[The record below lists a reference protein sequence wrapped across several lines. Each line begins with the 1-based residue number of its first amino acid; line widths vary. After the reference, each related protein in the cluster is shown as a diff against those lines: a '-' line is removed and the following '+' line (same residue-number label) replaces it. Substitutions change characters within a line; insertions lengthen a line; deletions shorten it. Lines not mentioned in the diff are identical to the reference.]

1 METRKQK
8 FIRYII
14 SAAYTFFS
22 VAALTFTS
30 DLLGIIDVGGT
41 LDKAAVTSLLAAAGV
56 MGFRAVA
63 KLLGEWLKTMPSPV
77 KLAGRLFK
85 K

>member
-8 FIRYII
+8 LVRYLV

-41 LDKAAVTSLLAAAGV
+41 VDKEILVSALAGAGV

-63 KLLGEWLKTMPSPV
+63 KLLGEWLKTIPAPTV
-77 KLAGRLFK
+77 AGIFK
-85 K
+85 RNR